1 MHHRYFRP
9 RLALLPALLALA
21 APPAHA
27 QRPAT
32 PPDTRVQAGATGRP
46 AVGRRAQQG
55 DPADVTL
62 EVPNLSVE
70 QITLTVDDLQAR
82 LSLDARVANLV
93 QLTAGADVRIGNV
106 TLEITGVQA
115 EVYLQVYLDN
125 VTAIV
130 TRALDLLETNPEII
144 ETLGSTL
151 NQTVGTVGDVAG
163 QALAP
168 GGAVAGLTG
177 AVGQTLREVAG
188 PNGLLSQTVN
198 AAGQVVAQTVSATGD
213 LTEVTLDRTT
223 GSVVGRR
230 TLGTVAGLTDVVSET
245 AGASGG
251 TVRRVR
257 DTAGNVIEYTVGA
270 GGAVTGARVVQ
281 QARPQGGA
289 R

>member
-1 MHHRYFRP
+1 MNRW
-9 RLALLPALLALA
+9 LLLSAAFVLA
-21 APPAHA
+21 APPALA
-27 QRPAT
+27 QRTTP
-32 PPDTRVQAGATGRP
+32 PPDTRVQARTGTAP
-46 AVGRRAQQG
+46 VGRRAQQG

-106 TLEITGVQA
+106 SLEVTGVQA

-125 VTAIV
+125 VTTIV
-130 TRALDLLETNPEII
+130 TRALDLLATNPEII

-163 QALAP
+163 QALGP
-168 GGAVAGLTG
+168 GGAVSGLTG
-177 AVGQTLREVAG
+177 AVGQTLRDVAG

-198 AAGQVVAQTVSATGD
+198 TAGQVVAQTVSATGE

-223 GSVVGRR
+223 GSIVSERA
-230 TLGTVAGLTDVVSET
+230 LGTVAGLTDVVSET
-245 AGASGG
+245 AGPSGG

-257 DTAGNVIEYTVGA
+257 DAAGNVIEYTLGT
-270 GGAVTGARVVQ
+270 GGAITGARAVQ
-281 QARPQGGA
+281 PGRPQGG